1 MQENIFN
8 RELKIKSSLFM
19 LIVLALIGCMIAIGV
34 LINDNPDIVIS
45 KDDTLIK
52 ENEGQTD
59 TGAAEKP
66 AEEAVPIDEI
76 KVYVTGE
83 VNNPGVVTIRK
94 GQIVK
99 DAIDMA
105 GGMTENA
112 DAENINLAYELKE
125 NVMLKIKPKAVVDTG
140 KSENMAVSV
149 NSTGKTGKNSVSTQA
164 KTVGS
169 TTKAS
174 TVNSKSTNE
183 IKAQTV
189 QANSQNKSEEPYDKT
204 IAGMEIVKD
213 SGGVV
218 VSEKEEKAKETGKI
232 NINTALVQ
240 ELDTLPGIGPA
251 TAEKIVAYREKV
263 GGFKKIEDI
272 MEVPGIGESKFN
284 SLKDYIVTE

>member
-19 LIVLALIGCMIAIGV
+19 LIILALIGCMIAIGV

-45 KDDTLIK
+45 KDDTLSK
-52 ENEGQTD
+52 DNEGQMD
-59 TGAAEKP
+59 TRTAEKQ

-125 NVMLKIKPKAVVDTG
+125 NVMLKIKPKAVDDTG
-140 KSENMAVSV
+140 KSESNAVSG
-149 NSTGKTGKNSVSTQA
+149 NSTGKTVKNTGSTQTNA
-164 KTVGS
+164 AGS
-169 TTKAS
+169 TAKAS
-174 TVNSKSTNE
+174 TANLKNTGE
-183 IKAQTV
+183 IKTQSAQV
-189 QANSQNKSEEPYDKT
+189 NKSEETYDKT

-218 VSEKEEKAKETGKI
+218 VSEKEEKEKGTGKI

-240 ELDTLPGIGPA
+240 ELDALPGIGPA
-251 TAEKIVAYREKV
+251 TAEKIITYREKV

>member
-1 MQENIFN
+1 
-8 RELKIKSSLFM
+8 M
-19 LIVLALIGCMIAIGV
+19 LIILALIGCMIAIGV

-45 KDDTLIK
+45 KDDTLSK
-52 ENEGQTD
+52 DNEGQMD
-59 TGAAEKP
+59 TRTAEKQ

-125 NVMLKIKPKAVVDTG
+125 NVMLKIKPKAVDDTG
-140 KSENMAVSV
+140 KSESNAVSG
-149 NSTGKTGKNSVSTQA
+149 NSTGKTVKNTGSTQTNA
-164 KTVGS
+164 AGS
-169 TTKAS
+169 TAKAS
-174 TVNSKSTNE
+174 TANLKNTGE
-183 IKAQTV
+183 IKTQSAQV
-189 QANSQNKSEEPYDKT
+189 NKSEETYDKT

-218 VSEKEEKAKETGKI
+218 VSEKEEKEKGTGKI

-240 ELDTLPGIGPA
+240 ELDALPGIGPA
-251 TAEKIVAYREKV
+251 TAEKIITYREKV